1 MPSLTATIGSFDG
14 VHKGHLHLLRQLAAI
29 AGERRSVPAVVT
41 FTNHPLQVINPD
53 KAPALLST
61 PEEKRRLLMD
71 AGAGVVILKPFTEE
85 MRRMSAARFLKLLHE
100 RYAVN
105 TLLLGFN
112 NRFGNDPSLTFADYQ
127 QLGKE
132 AGIEVVQADE
142 VREADSPVSST
153 VIRQLLLDGK
163 PEQAAQLLGRPYSI
177 TGNVVHGKQ
186 IGRQLG
192 FPTANIRP
200 DSQFKL
206 IPARGVYAC
215 TAILP
220 GGKRYP
226 AMVNIGERPTLD
238 ETQPMTTIEA
248 HIIGVNRKLY
258 GTAVTLLFHHFLR
271 HEKKFSSLD
280 RLKAQLQADKLLT
293 IDLLEFKDGATGHP
307 SPL

>member
-14 VHKGHLHLLRQLAAI
+14 VHLGHLHLLRQLTAI
-29 AGERRSVPAVVT
+29 AAERDSVPAVVT

-61 PEEKRRLLMD
+61 PDEKRDLLMK
-71 AGAGVVILKPFTEE
+71 AGAGIVVLKPFTQE
-85 MRRMSAARFLKLLHE
+85 MRRMSAERFLKLLHE
-100 RYAVN
+100 RYAVD

-127 QLGKE
+127 RLGKE
-132 AGIEVVQADE
+132 IGIEVIQADE
-142 VREADSPVSST
+142 VRAGNSAVSST
-153 VIRQLLLDGK
+153 VIRNLLLEGR
-163 PEQAAQLLGRPYSI
+163 PQQATELLGRPYSL

-186 IGRQLG
+186 LGRQLG
-192 FPTANIRP
+192 YPTANILP
-200 DSQFKL
+200 ESPSKL

-220 GGKRYP
+220 GGKSYP

-238 ETQPMTTIEA
+238 ETHPDTTIEA

-258 GTAVTLLFHHFLR
+258 GSTVTLLFHHFLR
-271 HEKKFSSLD
+271 PEKKFSSLD
-280 RLKAQLQADKLLT
+280 RLKTQLQADKLQV
-293 IDLLEFKDGATGHP
+293 IKLLGFTNDATK
-307 SPL
+307 